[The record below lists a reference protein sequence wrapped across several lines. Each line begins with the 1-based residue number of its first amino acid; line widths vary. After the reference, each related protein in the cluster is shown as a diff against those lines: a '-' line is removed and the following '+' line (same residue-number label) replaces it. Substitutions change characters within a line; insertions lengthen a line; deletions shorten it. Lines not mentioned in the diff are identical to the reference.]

1 MKDYIYNEQNGLHGD
16 VYLPDLKHWS
26 ARAGKL
32 CAGAPDYFEKA
43 SSAVAEMCRQT
54 GTPRYAP
61 DGIMLRGTLI
71 RHLILPGLTGES
83 MKLLTWVKDNLP
95 FGTPVSLMRQYIPA
109 AGVSVPGL
117 MRKVTEKEYRRVR
130 DHMLAL
136 DLPGFFQEKDS
147 AEEEYIPVFNQP
159 ESFI

>member
-1 MKDYIYNEQNGLHGD
+1 
-16 VYLPDLKHWS
+16 
-26 ARAGKL
+26 
-32 CAGAPDYFEKA
+32 
-43 SSAVAEMCRQT
+43 
-54 GTPRYAP
+54 
-61 DGIMLRGTLI
+61 
-71 RHLILPGLTGES
+71 

-95 FGTPVSLMRQYIPA
+95 FGTPVSLMHQYIPA